1 MTRLQEHLNNR
12 GMSRS
17 ALSRLTGIDLR
28 TISALCEGRRG
39 GRMDT
44 WRLMARK
51 LGCKLSDILE

>member
-1 MTRLQEHLNNR
+1 MTRLQEHLDNR

-51 LGCKLSDILE
+51 LGCQLSDLLE